1 MVRCAPHVHAFCCVA
16 AGNRECGGR
25 PWNRCYRDAG
35 VNSSSARSTKW
46 ECAALPHPRKGAPFR
61 QTDLTRRQENFQ
73 AVAPRGAQ
81 RSPKRERKN
90 LRARPEK
97 LDFELAIGDGLR
109 LSDQLVQTLLGD
121 RAVALFININTVSRA
136 WRLSIDQHA
145 KSHGRCRRSRA
156 HDEMKIAGV
165 KTVRDASIGLV
176 QGGGFLLHCP

>member
-1 MVRCAPHVHAFCCVA
+1 MVIRTYGPLCAPHTCVCCVA
-16 AGNRECGGR
+16 AGDRECGGR
-25 PWNRCYRDAG
+25 PRNRCCRDAG

-61 QTDLTRRQENFQ
+61 QTDPTRRQENFQ

-136 WRLSIDQHA
+136 WRLSSDQHA
-145 KSHGRCRRSRA
+145 
-156 HDEMKIAGV
+156 
-165 KTVRDASIGLV
+165 
-176 QGGGFLLHCP
+176 